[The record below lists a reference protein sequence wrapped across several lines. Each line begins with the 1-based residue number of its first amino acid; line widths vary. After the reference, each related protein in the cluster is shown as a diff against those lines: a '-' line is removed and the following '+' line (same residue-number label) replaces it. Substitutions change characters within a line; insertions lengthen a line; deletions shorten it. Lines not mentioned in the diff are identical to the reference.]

1 MKKIL
6 KACFVALLC
15 LCLLGCGTLWC
26 DSMKSVR
33 AHNKENLQKLKPGMS
48 IHEVLEIMGTE
59 SRGSSFPL
67 VEEVG
72 ETITDIGFS
81 FLTSSQAVRNPYK
94 TKVLQEGRTTTEVF
108 YYYTDMKNRDGKITD
123 SELTPVVFRNG
134 VLVGWGKDF
143 LKKHLRETG
152 FFAE

>member
-1 MKKIL
+1 MKKVL
-6 KACFVALLC
+6 TTCFLVFLC
-15 LCLLGCGTLWC
+15 LCLLDCGTLWC
-26 DSMKSVR
+26 DSLKSVR
-33 AHNKENLQKLKPGMS
+33 ARNKENLQKLKPGMS
-48 IHEVLEIMGTE
+48 IRDCLEVMGAE

-108 YYYTDMKNRDGKITD
+108 YYYTDMKNKDGKITD
-123 SELTPVVFRNG
+123 DELTPVVFRNG

-143 LKKHLRETG
+143 LKKHLRETE